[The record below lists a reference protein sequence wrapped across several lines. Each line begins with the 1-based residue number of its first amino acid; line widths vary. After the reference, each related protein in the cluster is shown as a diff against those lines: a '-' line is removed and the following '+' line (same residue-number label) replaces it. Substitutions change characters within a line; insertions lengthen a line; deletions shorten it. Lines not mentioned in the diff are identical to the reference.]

1 MLRRFN
7 LPNCC
12 ACCRVSIWL
21 ELLPKLNSSIIRM
34 SHGPCAALDR
44 RKTIRQRFAR
54 LGLFVFI
61 AVPLL
66 TKLRAARHAR
76 HEAVVGFVPLTRE
89 GDRATS
95 FEGGET
101 R

>member
-1 MLRRFN
+1 MLRRFH
-7 LPNCC
+7 LPNYC
-12 ACCRVSIWL
+12 ACCRASTWL
-21 ELLPKLNSSIIRM
+21 KLPPKLNSSVLGM

-66 TKLRAARHAR
+66 TKLRAARNAR
-76 HEAVVGFVPLTRE
+76 HEAIVGFVPLTRE
-89 GDRATS
+89 RDRATS